1 MDNPKRK
8 AAAALRYQKD
18 VDQAPELLAA
28 GYGEVANKILE
39 LAEQAGIPVR
49 EDPILA
55 QALAGLQVGSE
66 VPPELYLAAAEALI
80 WAWQADQKLRDLGQ

>member
-1 MDNPKRK
+1 MAEYKRK
-8 AAAALRYQKD
+8 AAAALSYNRGEQD
-18 VDQAPELLAA
+18 APEVIAG
-28 GYGEVANKILE
+28 GYGEVAEKIIQ
-39 LAEQAGIPVR
+39 LAEEAGIPVR

-80 WAWQADQKLRDLGQ
+80 WAWRADQKLRGL